1 MKQSNQAHDYAI
13 LRLLFLREIEAELKK
28 LSKKKYL
35 NAKKQKY
42 QDLLL
47 KLQKQLQQFQ
57 IHNNDL
63 KINKLAFDKIKRE
76 QIISKLKWYFIAGL
90 LVFLLT
96 IGIVIYLV

>member
-28 LSKKKYL
+28 FSKKKYL

>member
-1 MKQSNQAHDYAI
+1 MKQSNQTHDYAI